1 MNSEKMRIFSHGPSG
16 LLRVTGDDAFGFL
29 QGQFT
34 NELRQ
39 APGSVT
45 YGLWLNQKGKV
56 LADSHALRISEKE
69 FLLHSEFSP
78 AAIIRQRLEEY
89 IVADDVLVT
98 DETASTQALTL
109 WGAGSA
115 EVISRVVGGIPA
127 AGRFVRNGNLLVFC
141 SRHGAEQSWEML
153 GPGKALME
161 IKAQLLASGAMESS
175 RAEMEY
181 ARIAAG
187 LPSVPADVGAGDL
200 PNEGGLEE
208 VAISYTKGCYLGQ
221 EVMARLKNLGQVRRR
236 LQVVRG
242 RGVPPAPLAAVYQGE
257 KKVGEIRSVGAQA
270 DGFVALAMLSL
281 INLTP
286 AAGLSLEPAGPV
298 VMTLDTHG

>member
-1 MNSEKMRIFSHGPSG
+1 MRSFKYRPGS
-16 LLRVTGDDAFGFL
+16 LFRVTGEDAFTFL

-39 APGSVT
+39 PSGSAT

-56 LADSHALRISEKE
+56 LADSHVLRISENE
-69 FLLHSEFSP
+69 FLICSEFSP

-89 IVADDVLVT
+89 IVADDVVLT
-98 DETASTQALTL
+98 DETATSHALTL
-109 WGAGSA
+109 WGAGGK
-115 EVISRVVGGIPA
+115 ETISRLLAEAPA
-127 AGRFVRNGNLLVFC
+127 AGRFVGSQDLIVF
-141 SRHGAEQSWEML
+141 RGRRLPGDSWEIF
-153 GPGKALME
+153 GSEKTVTEFRGK
-161 IKAQLLASGAMESS
+161 LLASGAVESS
-175 RAEMEY
+175 PTEMEF
-181 ARIAAG
+181 ARISAG
-187 LPSVPADVGAGDL
+187 IPVVPADVGPGDL
-200 PNEGGLEE
+200 PNEAGLEDG
-208 VAISYTKGCYLGQ
+208 AISYTKGCYLGQ

-242 RGVPPAPLAAVYQGE
+242 RGVSPVPLAALYQAE
-257 KKVGEIRSVGAQA
+257 KKVGEIRTVGAQA

-286 AAGLSLEPAGPV
+286 TAGLSLEPTGPA